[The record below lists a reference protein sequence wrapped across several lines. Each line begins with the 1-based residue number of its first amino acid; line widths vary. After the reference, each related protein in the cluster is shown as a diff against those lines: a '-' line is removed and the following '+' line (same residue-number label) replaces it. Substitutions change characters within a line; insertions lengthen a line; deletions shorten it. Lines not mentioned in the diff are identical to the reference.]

1 MQQSEILHPA
11 NTSRPTTPPA
21 DANRMTLKIRDVTLM
36 FEPEYSDMDI
46 VPLQRLT
53 DGMFGENAISMTE
66 LDACQWQGWRSLACI
81 FGKSLPGEWFNT
93 EQCRIRLHAAELLA
107 IAQGI
112 NRDLLAKRNYNV
124 AQSLGESILNSPEA
138 SGQDSSEGTDE
149 MAEAEKR
156 LKIET
161 LEKELTA
168 LKQLAA

>member
-1 MQQSEILHPA
+1 MQQPEILHPA
-11 NTSRPTTPPA
+11 NTSRPTIPPA
-21 DANRMTLKIRDVTLM
+21 KDKRVVLIRGVQLI
-36 FEPEYSDMDI
+36 FEDEYSDLDLI
-46 VPLQRLT
+46 PLQRLT
-53 DGMFGENAISMTE
+53 DGLFGESAISMTE
-66 LDACQWQGWRSLACI
+66 LNACQLQGWKSLECI
-81 FGKSLPGEWFNT
+81 FGKTLPEQWFNAD
-93 EQCRIRLHAAELLA
+93 QCRIKLHAAEILA
-107 IAQGI
+107 IAQSI
-112 NRDLLAKRNYNV
+112 NQDLLAKQSYTD